1 MSTNPAL
8 TTFRNIGIAAHIDAG
23 KTTTTERI
31 LFYTGAS
38 HRMGNVDDGTTVTD
52 FEKQE
57 QQRGI
62 TIYSAAVSCPW
73 QGHTIN
79 LIDTPGHVDFTA
91 EVERSLR
98 VLDGMVAVFDAK
110 EGVEAQSETV
120 WRQGNKYNVSRIC
133 FINKMDKIGADFHA
147 SVESI
152 RTRFDANV
160 VPVQLPIGAENTFEG
175 VIDLMSMQALYFQ
188 GADSGSKVQQKDI
201 PDRLKDAAQSARQE
215 MIERIC
221 ETDDALAE
229 RFLSDEEISVADLKK
244 ALRAATIANKVRP
257 VLCGSALSYMG
268 VRPLL
273 DAVCDYLPSPLDMPS
288 IHAKTADGKHDKEIT
303 NDPKASLVAFVFKIV
318 TEKPVDLYFLRIYS
332 GTMKP
337 NSRVFNPQK
346 GEKENITRL
355 FRMYAK
361 RRDTL
366 DSASAGEIVGVVGP
380 KFALTGHTLCDPN
393 RQVVLETIEFPET
406 VVSQSIEPASS
417 RDRDKL
423 IDALSALAKQDPT
436 FQYRMDEETGQTLIS
451 GMGELHLEV
460 LAKRIVDDMNVDV
473 RIGKPRVSYREAVS
487 LSAEVEERFIKEIG
501 GKPQFA
507 VVRLKIEPASEGVDE
522 DQMFRCQVPDGTIAP
537 EFLAAIKT
545 GVKDAALGGPLL
557 GYPMIKWKATLL
569 HAEQNDLDSTDVA
582 FENAARIAFTKAAE
596 QGGPQLMEPIMAVEI
611 RTPDQYFGAINSD
624 LHARR
629 SIITDTDVSGDNRVI
644 QAEVPLAEMFGYTT
658 HLRSLSQ
665 GRATASMEPLQYAP
679 VPPQVAN
686 SMLAN

>member
-1 MSTNPAL
+1 MNMNPAL
-8 TTFRNIGIAAHIDAG
+8 ATFRNIGIAAHIDAG

-31 LFYTGAS
+31 LYYTGAS

-73 QGHTIN
+73 KGHTIN

-98 VLDGMVAVFDAK
+98 VLDGMVAVFDGK

-120 WRQGNKYNVSRIC
+120 WRQGNKYNVARIC
-133 FINKMDKIGADFHA
+133 FINKMDKVGADFQA

-152 RTRFDANV
+152 RKRFNANA
-160 VPVQLPIGAENTFEG
+160 VPVQIPIGAENAFEG
-175 VIDLMSMQALYFQ
+175 LIDLMTMKALFFENAEGGTKIQ
-188 GADSGSKVQQKDI
+188 EREI
-201 PDRLKDAAQSARQE
+201 PSNLCDAAHSARQL

-221 ETDDALAE
+221 ETDETLAD

-257 VLCGSALSYMG
+257 VLCGSALSYRG

-288 IHAKTADGKHDKEIT
+288 IHAKTPDGKHKRELS
-303 NDPKASLVAFVFKIV
+303 NDPSEPLAALVFKIV

-337 NSRVFNPQK
+337 NSRVFNPQT

-361 RRDTL
+361 RRDIL
-366 DSASAGEIVGVVGP
+366 DSAGAGEIVGVVGP
-380 KFALTGHTLCDPN
+380 KLALTGHTLCDPN

-406 VVSQSIEPASS
+406 VVSQSIEPSSS

-423 IDALSALAKQDPT
+423 IDALAALAKQDPT
-436 FQYRMDEETGQTLIS
+436 FRYRMDLETGQTIIS

-487 LSAEVEERFIKEIG
+487 RPAEIEERFIKEIG

-507 VVRLKIEPASEGVDE
+507 VVRLRVEPVGDVDE
-522 DQMFRCQVPDGTIAP
+522 SVKSFHNTVPSGTIDA
-537 EFLAAIKT
+537 EFLAAIET
-545 GVKDAALGGPLL
+545 GVRDAALGGPLL

-569 HAEQNDLDSTDVA
+569 HAEQNESESTDVA
-582 FENAARIAFTKAAE
+582 FENAARIAFSKAAE
-596 QGGPQLMEPIMAVEI
+596 EGRTQLMEPIMAVEI
-611 RTPDQYFGAINSD
+611 RTPDQYFGAITSD

-629 SIITDTDVSGDNRVI
+629 SIITDTEISGDNRVI

-658 HLRSLSQ
+658 QLRSLSQ
-665 GRATASMEPLQYAP
+665 GRATASMEPLHYAA
-679 VPPQVAN
+679 VPTQVSNA
-686 SMLAN
+686 MLAT

>member
-8 TTFRNIGIAAHIDAG
+8 ATFRNIGIAAHIDAG

-120 WRQGNKYNVSRIC
+120 WRQGNKYKVSRIC
-133 FINKMDKIGADFHA
+133 FINKMDKVGADFQA

-152 RTRFDANV
+152 RKRFNENV
-160 VPVQLPIGAENTFEG
+160 LPIQIPIGAENTFEG
-175 VIDLMSMQALYFQ
+175 VIDLMLMKALYFH
-188 GADSGSKVQQKDI
+188 GAVDGAKVRQDEI
-201 PDRLKDAAQSARQE
+201 PEKLKDDAESARQL

-221 ETDDALAE
+221 ETDDDLAE
-229 RFLSDEEISVADLKK
+229 RFLSDEEISTADLKK

-288 IHAKTADGKHDKEIT
+288 IHAKTPDGKHEKEIS
-303 NDPKASLVAFVFKIV
+303 NDPKGPLVAFVFKII

-337 NSRVFNPQK
+337 NSRVLNPQM

-361 RRDTL
+361 RRDIL

-380 KFALTGHTLCDPN
+380 KLALTGHTLCDPN
-393 RQVVLETIEFPET
+393 KQVVLETIEFPET

-423 IDALSALAKQDPT
+423 IDALTALAKQDPT
-436 FQYRMDEETGQTLIS
+436 FQYRMDEETGQTIIS

-473 RIGKPRVSYREAVS
+473 RIGKPRVSYREAIS
-487 LSAEVEERFIKEIG
+487 TSAEIEERFIKEIG
-501 GKPQFA
+501 GKSQFA
-507 VVRLKIEPASEGVDE
+507 VVRLRIDPVGEEDEADQSFHAKI
-522 DQMFRCQVPDGTIAP
+522 PDGTIAP
-537 EFLAAIKT
+537 EFLTAIRS
-545 GVKDAALGGPLL
+545 GVNDAALGGPLL
-557 GYPMIKWKATLL
+557 GYPMIRWKATLL
-569 HAEQNDLDSTDVA
+569 HAEQNEQESTDVA

-596 QGGPQLMEPIMAVEI
+596 TGSPQLMEPIMAVEI

-629 SIITDTDVSGDNRVI
+629 SIITDTEIAGDTRVI

-665 GRATASMEPLQYAP
+665 GRATASMEPLHYAA
-679 VPPQVAN
+679 VPSQVA
-686 SMLAN
+686 STMLAC

>member
-1 MSTNPAL
+1 MNSELA
-8 TTFRNIGIAAHIDAG
+8 TFRNIGIAAHIDAG

-73 QGHTIN
+73 KGHTIN

-120 WRQGNKYNVSRIC
+120 WRQGNKYKVPRIC
-133 FINKMDKIGADFHA
+133 FINKMDKIGADFSA

-152 RTRFDANV
+152 RKRFDANA
-160 VPVQLPIGAENTFEG
+160 VPIQLPIGAENTFEG
-175 VIDLMSMQALYFQ
+175 VIDLMSMKAIRFG
-188 GADSGSKVQQKDI
+188 GAVDGAKVQESDI
-201 PDRLKDAAQSARQE
+201 PENLTDAVESARQF
-215 MIERIC
+215 MIESIC
-221 ETDDALAE
+221 ETDDTLAD

-288 IHAKTADGKHDKEIT
+288 IHAKTPDGRHERELT
-303 NDPKASLVAFVFKIV
+303 NDPKEPLAAFVFKII

-337 NSRVFNPQK
+337 NSRVFNPQI

-361 RRDTL
+361 RRDIL

-380 KFALTGHTLCDPN
+380 KLALTGHTLCDPS
-393 RQVVLETIEFPET
+393 RPVVLETIEFPET

-423 IDALSALAKQDPT
+423 IDALTALEKQDPT
-436 FQYRMDEETGQTLIS
+436 FRYRMDEETGQTLIS

-487 LSAEVEERFIKEIG
+487 QPAEIEERFIKEIG

-507 VVRLKIEPASEGVDE
+507 VVRLRVEPVAEGDAT
-522 DQMFRCQVPDGTIAP
+522 DQSFYNTVPDGTINP
-537 EFLAAIKT
+537 EFLAAIES
-545 GVKDAALGGPLL
+545 GVNDAALGGPLL

-569 HAEQNDLDSTDVA
+569 HAEQDEVESTDVA

-596 QGGPQLMEPIMAVEI
+596 EGQTQLMEPIMAVEI

-629 SIITDTDVSGDNRVI
+629 SMITDTDVSGENRII
-644 QAEVPLAEMFGYTT
+644 QVEVPLAEMFGYTT
-658 HLRSLSQ
+658 QLRSLSQ
-665 GRATASMEPLQYAP
+665 GRATASMEPLHYAA
-679 VPPQVAN
+679 VPSQVAN
-686 SMLAN
+686 AMLAT